1 MTQFL
6 CWLHPVSKCYIVT
19 DPTAPYVDQ
28 KCYKAVFDKNGK
40 KKQQNNCENLLSCH
54 FTFSMNT
61 YKTLKSFSLTS
72 TKMWVGGRE
81 GVTGGVSLRET
92 MQWSV
97 EPRLPCPPRVV
108 FFFFFNFL
116 FSFALKNKNPKN
128 LYEQLRFPIIFLN
141 HVVPSFWIVPIFQ
154 ADELYVP
161 TVRPVVA
168 GEDRLRFAKS
178 IFLDFN
184 SLSRA
189 RPVKLQ
195 ILHNYNIFY
204 RDSINPVCSWITCKP
219 IMHIALGDC
228 WNYI

>member
-1 MTQFL
+1 M
-6 CWLHPVSKCYIVT
+6 
-19 DPTAPYVDQ
+19 
-28 KCYKAVFDKNGK
+28 GG
-40 KKQQNNCENLLSCH
+40 
-54 FTFSMNT
+54 
-61 YKTLKSFSLTS
+61 
-72 TKMWVGGRE
+72 WVGGW
-81 GVTGGVSLRET
+81 VTGGCRSE
-92 MQWSV
+92 
-97 EPRLPCPPRVV
+97 RLCSGVLNPGFHVHLGGFIYFY
-108 FFFFFNFL
+108 FFCFL
-116 FSFALKNKNPKN
+116 KKIKSKN
-128 LYEQLRFPIIFLN
+128 LCEHLRFPINIPQSCRAI
-141 HVVPSFWIVPIFQ
+141 VWIVPIFKT
-154 ADELYVP
+154 DELYVP

-184 SLSRA
+184 SLSQA

>member
-1 MTQFL
+1 
-6 CWLHPVSKCYIVT
+6 
-19 DPTAPYVDQ
+19 
-28 KCYKAVFDKNGK
+28 
-40 KKQQNNCENLLSCH
+40 
-54 FTFSMNT
+54 
-61 YKTLKSFSLTS
+61 
-72 TKMWVGGRE
+72 MWVGGRE
-81 GVTGGVSLRET
+81 GGGHGWVSLRET

-97 EPRLPCPPRVV
+97 EPRLPCPPRD
-108 FFFFFNFL
+108 FFFSFFFCSLEKKKSKKFIWTAEIPNNIPQ
-116 FSFALKNKNPKN
+116 SCCA
-128 LYEQLRFPIIFLN
+128 I
-141 HVVPSFWIVPIFQ
+141 VWIVPIFKT
-154 ADELYVP
+154 DELYVP

-204 RDSINPVCSWITCKP
+204 RDSINPVCSCITCKP

>member
-1 MTQFL
+1 MLIKSAIRPFL
-6 CWLHPVSKCYIVT
+6 TKM
-19 DPTAPYVDQ
+19 A
-28 KCYKAVFDKNGK
+28 K
-40 KKQQNNCENLLSCH
+40 KKKKNCENLLSCH

-81 GVTGGVSLRET
+81 GVTGGCRSE
-92 MQWSV
+92 
-97 EPRLPCPPRVV
+97 RLCSGVLNPGFHVHLGI
-108 FFFFFNFL
+108 FFFFFLLL
-116 FSFALKNKNPKN
+116 FGKKKKSKKFIWTAEIPNNIP
-128 LYEQLRFPIIFLN
+128 QSCCAI
-141 HVVPSFWIVPIFQ
+141 VWIVPIFKT
-154 ADELYVP
+154 DELYVP

-204 RDSINPVCSWITCKP
+204 RDSINPVCSCITCKP